1 MANRACTGAC
11 AVKRDSLHEK
21 SGILDKMPLAHPAF
35 IDFRRHFSAFSTI
48 SRLKKTQFSL
58 PGAAP

>member
-1 MANRACTGAC
+1 MANRAYTGVCTI
-11 AVKRDSLHEK
+11 KRDSLHEK
-21 SGILDKMPLAHPAF
+21 GGILDKMPLAPPAF
-35 IDFRRHFSAFSTI
+35 IDFRRHSSVFSTI